1 MVIKHIS
8 IKKKKGLAGSDKTEY
23 HICDEKGRETILA
36 SDEIG
41 EVVGHK
47 GNLLLC
53 KANGKYK
60 VCSLQG
66 ELVDEFQMYVNPY
79 PLKVVIRIG
88 RYEPTFYERAEDE
101 EDEAALRRK
110 SKILSALNS
119 ESIES
124 GIAELLKRLEEK
136 GCSCQELTLY
146 HDAGRDL
153 SRYLQEYL
161 FHRNRDLKLDG
172 EKLCELALSLAQH
185 LC

>member
-1 MVIKHIS
+1 MIKHIS
-8 IKKKKGLAGSDKTEY
+8 IKKKKGPSGSYKIEY
-23 HICDEKGRETILA
+23 HICDEKGKETAL
-36 SDEIG
+36 SSEQIG
-41 EVVGHK
+41 EVVGYK
-47 GNLLLC
+47 ENLLLC
-53 KANGKYK
+53 KVNGKYK
-60 VCSLQG
+60 VYSLQG
-66 ELVDEFQMYVNPY
+66 ELMDTFQIYVNPY
-79 PLKVVIRIG
+79 PLKVIIRIG

-101 EDEAALRRK
+101 EEEAALRRK
-110 SKILSALNS
+110 CKILSALNS
-119 ESIES
+119 ESIET

-146 HDAGRDL
+146 HEAGRDL

>member
-1 MVIKHIS
+1 MIKHIS
-8 IKKKKGLAGSDKTEY
+8 IKKKKGLAGSYKIEY
-23 HICDEKGRETILA
+23 HICDEKGAETVLP

-41 EVVGHK
+41 EVVGYK
-47 GNLLLC
+47 ENQLLC

-66 ELVDEFQMYVNPY
+66 ELVDAFQMYVNPY
-79 PLKVVIRIG
+79 PLKVIVRIG
-88 RYEPTFYERAEDE
+88 RYKPTFYEQVEDE
-101 EDEAALRRK
+101 AEEAALRRK
-110 SKILSALNS
+110 CKILSLLKS
-119 ESIES
+119 ETIEG
-124 GIAELLKRLEEK
+124 GIAELLKRLEEN

-146 HDAGRDL
+146 HEAGRDL

-161 FHRNRDLKLDG
+161 SHRNRDLKLDG